1 LKTVSEQIQVDFV
14 VPEGQAAKWLADLID
29 ELRELDHVALSV
41 RTVRDPISNHFN
53 LSRRLFTFWKL
64 LDYRVFKGRE
74 SWSSNSEQLI
84 DVKSD
89 GIVCLDRSS
98 DVIVWL
104 ANVRPPARLFSNAKF
119 GIWTM
124 PNATK
129 VNVGFVEHVKKIPV
143 ISCELVSLGAS
154 PSNDV
159 ALTAAFVATEKL
171 SISASLAVVRAR
183 DRGNLLTML
192 RRVHLE
198 GNQGQARTT
207 SLLAAGPVTHAPSL
221 VALTIGLARIY
232 CRYLCDV
239 IQRSFHIKQWQ
250 LAIRFGGERLDSKNL
265 VRVKPDHKGFWADP
279 FVIRREDRT
288 VVFFEEMPAEG
299 DRGEI
304 LCFEIHRDGTFG
316 EVQSV
321 LKRDYHLSY
330 PFLFEYEGNLFMTPE
345 CADAGKIEAFRC
357 TSFPNKWESHAVLM
371 DGIRAFDPTLVEH
384 NGKWWLFATIQGHG
398 NSPNDEL
405 HLYYADHPFGNWIPH
420 RLNPVNVDVRRARP
434 AGALFKQGDALYRP
448 AQDCS
453 VRYGYALSVNKILA
467 MSENEYIEEE
477 VHRILPESPDSLGT
491 HTVNQA
497 AGITIYDC
505 FVKRPSIG
513 SASPS

>member
-1 LKTVSEQIQVDFV
+1 M
-14 VPEGQAAKWLADLID
+14 VPEGQAANWLVELID
-29 ELRELDHVALSV
+29 ELRELDYVSLSV
-41 RTVRDPISNHFN
+41 RTVRDSVSNQFN
-53 LSRRLFTFWKL
+53 LSHRLFSLWKH

-74 SWSSNSEQLI
+74 SWSSHSEQLM
-84 DVKSD
+84 DVRTD
-89 GIVCLDRSS
+89 GSVSLDRRS

-104 ANVRPPARLFSNAKF
+104 ANTRPPSELFSIAKF
-119 GIWTM
+119 GVWTM
-124 PNATK
+124 PNATRA
-129 VNVGFVEHVKKIPV
+129 NVGFIEHVKKIPV
-143 ISCELVSLGAS
+143 ISCELVALAAS
-154 PSNDV
+154 PTNDV

-171 SISASLAVVRAR
+171 SINASLAVVRAR

-198 GNQGQARTT
+198 GNEVLANTT
-207 SLLAAGPVTHAPSL
+207 TLFSTELVTHAPNL
-221 VALTIGLARIY
+221 AAQTVGLARIY
-232 CRYLCDV
+232 CRYLSDV

-265 VRVKPDHKGFWADP
+265 LRVKPDHKGFWADP
-279 FVIRREDRT
+279 FVVRREDRT
-288 VVFFEEMPAEG
+288 VVFFEEMPAKS

-304 LCFEIHRDGTFG
+304 LCFEVHQDGTFG
-316 EVQSV
+316 EVQPV
-321 LKRDYHLSY
+321 LKLDYHLSY
-330 PFLFEYEGNLFMTPE
+330 PFLFEYEGDLFMTPE

-371 DGIRAFDPTLVEH
+371 DGIRAFDPTLLEY
-384 NGKWWLFATIQGHG
+384 NGKWWMFATIQAHG

-405 HLYYADHPFGNWIPH
+405 HLYFADEPFGKWMPH
-420 RLNPVNVDVRRARP
+420 RMNPINLDVRCARP

-453 VRYGYALSVNKILA
+453 VRYGYALSVNKILK
-467 MSENEYIEEE
+467 MSENDYVEEE

-505 FVKRPSIG
+505 FVKRRSFGSTAPSE
-513 SASPS
+513 